1 MVCTFGLVLGF
12 ANTYGSIIGIIVN
25 EFDYEDVVS
34 SLFGVAFI
42 VGQIAGAFVFGWIV

>member
-1 MVCTFGLVLGF
+1 MVFTFGLVLAF

-25 EFDYEDVVS
+25 EFDYDDKIS

-42 VGQIAGAFVFGWIV
+42 VGQMVGSFTFGSIV